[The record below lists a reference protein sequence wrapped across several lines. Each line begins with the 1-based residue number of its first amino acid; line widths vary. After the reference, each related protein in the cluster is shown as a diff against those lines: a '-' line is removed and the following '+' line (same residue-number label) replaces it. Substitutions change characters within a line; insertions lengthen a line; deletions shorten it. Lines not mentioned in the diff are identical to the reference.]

1 MRLVRKPALRAC
13 LAGTLLSVL
22 LAGCSTNPV
31 TGREQI
37 VSVPAAQVHA
47 DIAFA
52 VSSGARRITSA
63 LPCWPSCRDEE
74 LLAKFTAQVE
84 TVGAELE
91 TAARSLAP
99 DAFTRIE
106 SFRIGVEPELGIA
119 TGSSASGRISLGSG
133 LAHLEPADNVTAFLV
148 AREMAHVIARH
159 DEEDSGA
166 RIFVSALTTLVPG
179 FSLVVRFLAS
189 TLGGGV
195 LVRTWAAEQR
205 READDIAVALL
216 ERTGRSAASVAQ
228 SLAQG
233 LRQDRLPSG
242 DWASRYAESAA
253 RVALLAELP
262 PRFADFGD

>member
-1 MRLVRKPALRAC
+1 M
-13 LAGTLLSVL
+13 
-22 LAGCSTNPV
+22 LAGCATNPV

-37 VSVPAAQVHA
+37 VAVPAAQVHA
-47 DIAFA
+47 DIAF
-52 VSSGARRITSA
+52 VLSSGARRITSA

-84 TVGAELE
+84 RVSAELE

-106 SFRIGVEPELGIA
+106 SFRVSVQAELGIA
-119 TGSSASGRISLGSG
+119 TGSSASGRIALGSG
-133 LAHLEPADNVTAFLV
+133 LAHLEPADDVTAFLV

-166 RIFVSALTTLVPG
+166 RIFSSALTTLVPG
-179 FSLVVRFLAS
+179 FSLVVKFLAS
-189 TLGGGV
+189 AVGGGA
-195 LVRTWAAEQR
+195 LMRTWAAEQR

-216 ERTGRSAASVAQ
+216 ERAGRSAASVAR
-228 SLAQG
+228 SLAEG
-233 LRQDRLPSG
+233 LKEDRVPNG
-242 DWASRYAESAA
+242 DWATRFAESAA

-262 PRFADFGD
+262 PRYADFGD